1 MDEEFISMDSLLEVS
16 ISEGCPDTLNIPDE
30 STVSVENA
38 STPVRASEKN
48 TLCEVKSPESKG
60 LMQTS
65 DSLRPTNSPQRLMQN
80 GQGLS
85 SESPK
90 PQGVRKMS
98 LDSQGLAKAVALSE
112 RLAKNN
118 QNATQVSLEEQEYYK
133 TMFSDFSEVR
143 YLRVHCTV
151 CERHLGCSAVAPVF
165 SHRILRVMVCL
176 NCYIFYEGGDFDRGE
191 DGSDLYCRWCGQGGK
206 LLCCSSCPN
215 VFCEKCVK
223 INFGMETLRSIKK
236 VDDWDCFVCNLKTL
250 WEKRAICNALI
261 NYINLLRSKAKEVK
275 LRTNVMPQNVDE
287 SECCKPQPDTF
298 SKTKSAP
305 KKTPVS
311 KTNSL
316 TTTSKPVNAPKA
328 KITTLKDTS
337 PSTSAIA
344 KTTSLF
350 LKPPNHGGF
359 SQKNSLVVKMNDG
372 TSYIVKRPNAKYS
385 YTVSP
390 NSGTVPTSQHTNST
404 VSSPSTNLFKSPQLK
419 NCHSLPGLTPRT
431 YLRYNQPMSKAADPA
446 NSVCPPPRLTYTTGI
461 SQGISKNLTT
471 PSNTAGQLRVSE
483 DITQNGRVI
492 GHKLNESLPS
502 LSYYISK
509 AIGTNKSPLRN
520 TLNYTPHSQTNA
532 MYSEAN
538 SLQKHPP
545 QPPLSTDLSSH
556 TTSTSQIYSVAKPSD
571 SGRTIYCKS
580 GVNLAYYRPNPPPL
594 IRVPKLPKPHG
605 SPSLAPNR
613 VYTVPDSS
621 PIQYVDDI
629 KTTPNNVYAVD
640 DSSSKQYL
648 DDTQVTTT
656 HNIRDESILTTSPSV
671 SFLMTNHHLNTLLE
685 RNPLI
690 EHQTQVKCEWFN
702 QGMCNITELSNMVL
716 ARAHSLKRSFAETE
730 SHNDVAGMRTIAGKL
745 HKMLQKVLDKLFQ
758 IDEDIGREFCDWNN
772 SFGKDS
778 MQKSSTQVGQTEV
791 IDITDDEDIILD
803 EVTGQIVLNAPNLN
817 NNRSN
822 VSLISSSDIE
832 IISEVGVSKEEHN
845 TAVPLKDPLTSA
857 AVDPLDITPQV
868 SISDS
873 VQEGDPLENTSPISN
888 VGAPGEFPADDLEQQ
903 VSKKIISD
911 SNKEDSLSTIEAKD
925 NPLQSST
932 ETDSDIELKA
942 EDVPASVF
950 LDLDISCESDTEEE
964 TTPCEDSDL
973 LVTVAPKDKQIEEE
987 MDVWAAAN
995 CESDDSLDILID
1007 SIKTTALKKKRCQNS
1022 FSVVNLKDIIA
1033 EPSCSQNKA
1042 SQPSLLQQTLEQ
1054 SQSSLVKQTFENNK
1068 QDTFKNCCFDQKGTQ
1083 TVTKICHMAIQTE
1096 FKEENDA
1103 TKPQHPWSHAFD
1115 KFLTQHL
1122 KTSNDNSATIMQST
1136 IQDPDKE
1143 ATLKS
1148 FQAFLNKSSV
1158 APFSQLNSTSATSG
1172 REEIKKKLNLTNT
1185 TPKPTVK
1192 DGSIISESPTKGT
1205 LNMQNSS
1212 DIRVCKVVLQRNI
1225 NNVGP
1230 SQALKRKT
1238 LDISDNQAKRRKTE
1252 MPSTNLTPK
1261 LSSLAIPLTRCKAPF
1276 VKAHENIKPCFI
1288 KLEKVDPTKYGV
1300 LTAMKKEN

>member
-1 MDEEFISMDSLLEVS
+1 MARQGIVFVS
-16 ISEGCPDTLNIPDE
+16 GNIHP
-30 STVSVENA
+30 
-38 STPVRASEKN
+38 
-48 TLCEVKSPESKG
+48 
-60 LMQTS
+60 
-65 DSLRPTNSPQRLMQN
+65 
-80 GQGLS
+80 
-85 SESPK
+85 
-90 PQGVRKMS
+90 
-98 LDSQGLAKAVALSE
+98 
-112 RLAKNN
+112 
-118 QNATQVSLEEQEYYK
+118 
-133 TMFSDFSEVR
+133 
-143 YLRVHCTV
+143 
-151 CERHLGCSAVAPVF
+151 
-165 SHRILRVMVCL
+165 
-176 NCYIFYEGGDFDRGE
+176 
-191 DGSDLYCRWCGQGGK
+191 
-206 LLCCSSCPN
+206 
-215 VFCEKCVK
+215 
-223 INFGMETLRSIKK
+223 
-236 VDDWDCFVCNLKTL
+236 
-250 WEKRAICNALI
+250 
-261 NYINLLRSKAKEVK
+261 SKAKEVK
-275 LRTNVMPQNVDE
+275 LRTNVLPQNVDE
-287 SECCKPQPDTF
+287 SVCCKPQLDTF

-316 TTTSKPVNAPKA
+316 TTTSKPVSAPKA

-337 PSTSAIA
+337 PSTSALE

-350 LKPPNHGGF
+350 LKSPNQGGF
-359 SQKNSLVVKMNDG
+359 SHKNSLVVKMNDG

-390 NSGTVPTSQHTNST
+390 NSGTIPTSQHTNST
-404 VSSPSTNLFKSPQLK
+404 VSSPNTNILKSPQLK
-419 NCHSLPGLTPRT
+419 NYHSLPGLTPRT

-446 NSVCPPPRLTYTTGI
+446 NSVCPPPKLTYTTGI
-461 SQGISKNLTT
+461 SQGISQNLTT
-471 PSNTAGQLRVSE
+471 PSNTAGQHRVSE
-483 DITQNGRVI
+483 DITQNGRVV

-509 AIGTNKSPLRN
+509 TIGTNKSPLRN
-520 TLNYTPHSQTNA
+520 TLNYTPHSQTNV

-538 SLQKHPP
+538 SMQQRPP
-545 QPPLSTDLSSH
+545 QPPFSTALSSL

-571 SGRTIYCKS
+571 PSRTIYSKS

-613 VYTVPDSS
+613 VYMVPDSS

-629 KTTPNNVYAVD
+629 QTTPNNVYAVN

-656 HNIRDESILTTSPSV
+656 HNIRDESMLTTSPSV

-702 QGMCNITELSNMVL
+702 KGMCNITELSNMVL

-730 SHNDVAGMRTIAGKL
+730 SHNDVAGMRTVAGKL
-745 HKMLQKVLDKLFQ
+745 HKMLQKVMDKLFQ

-772 SFGKDS
+772 SLGKDS

-817 NNRSN
+817 NQSN
-822 VSLISSSDIE
+822 VSLISSPDIE
-832 IISEVGVSKEEHN
+832 IISEGDRLSKEGHN
-845 TAVPLKDPLTSA
+845 TTVPLKDPLTSVV
-857 AVDPLDITPQV
+857 VDPLDITPQV
-868 SISDS
+868 SISGSPGNYES
-873 VQEGDPLENTSPISN
+873 VQEGNPLENTSLIRN
-888 VGAPGEFPADDLEQQ
+888 VGAPGEFPTDALEQQ
-903 VSKKIISD
+903 VSKSIIS
-911 SNKEDSLSTIEAKD
+911 NPNREDSSSTIVAKD

-932 ETDSDIELKA
+932 ETDSDIELKG

-964 TTPCEDSDL
+964 TTPCEDSDPV
-973 LVTVAPKDKQIEEE
+973 VTVAPKDKQIEEE
-987 MDVWAAAN
+987 VDVWAAAN

-1007 SIKTTALKKKRCQNS
+1007 SIKTTVLKKKRYQNS

-1054 SQSSLVKQTFENNK
+1054 SQSSLAKQTFQNNK
-1068 QDTFKNCCFDQKGTQ
+1068 RDTFKNCCFDQKGTQ
-1083 TVTKICHMAIQTE
+1083 TVTNICHMAIQTE
-1096 FKEENDA
+1096 FKEENDT

-1122 KTSNDNSATIMQST
+1122 KTNNDSSATIMQST

-1148 FQAFLNKSSV
+1148 FQAFLNRSSV
-1158 APFSQLNSTSATSG
+1158 APISTSETSG
-1172 REEIKKKLNLTNT
+1172 GEEIKKKLNLKNT

-1192 DGSIISESPTKGT
+1192 DRSIISESPTKGT
-1205 LNMQNSS
+1205 LNTQNAS

-1230 SQALKRKT
+1230 GQALKRKT
-1238 LDISDNQAKRRKTE
+1238 FDISDNQAKRCKSE

-1261 LSSLAIPLTRCKAPF
+1261 LSRLAIPLTRCKAPF

-1288 KLEKVDPTKYGV
+1288 KLEKVDPTKYKA
-1300 LTAMKKEN
+1300 LTAIKEEN

>member
-1 MDEEFISMDSLLEVS
+1 MICKNMCLASVTFDSQNL
-16 ISEGCPDTLNIPDE
+16 E
-30 STVSVENA
+30 STISLENA
-38 STPVRASEKN
+38 STPVTASEEN
-48 TLCEVKSPESKG
+48 IFCEVMSPESKG
-60 LMQTS
+60 LMKSSS
-65 DSLRPTNSPQRLMQN
+65 DSLRPSNSPQRLMQN
-80 GQGLS
+80 GQGHTN
-85 SESPK
+85 ESK
-90 PQGVRKMS
+90 SQGMRKMS

-118 QNATQVSLEEQEYYK
+118 QDATQVSSEEQEYYK

-151 CERHLGCSAVAPVF
+151 CERHLGCSARAPVF

-223 INFGMETLRSIKK
+223 INFGMATLRSIKQM
-236 VDDWDCFVCNLKTL
+236 DDWDCFVCNLKTL

-275 LRTNVMPQNVDE
+275 LRTNVLPQNVDE
-287 SECCKPQPDTF
+287 SVCCKLQPDTF

-316 TTTSKPVNAPKA
+316 TTTSKPVSAPKA

-337 PSTSAIA
+337 PSTSALE

-350 LKPPNHGGF
+350 LKSPNQGGF
-359 SQKNSLVVKMNDG
+359 SHKNSLVVKMNDG
-372 TSYIVKRPNAKYS
+372 TSYIVKRPNSKYS

-390 NSGTVPTSQHTNST
+390 NSGAIPTSQHTNST
-404 VSSPSTNLFKSPQLK
+404 VSSPSTNIFKSPQLK
-419 NCHSLPGLTPRT
+419 NYHSLPGLTPRT
-431 YLRYNQPMSKAADPA
+431 YLRFNQPMSKAADPA
-446 NSVCPPPRLTYTTGI
+446 NSVCPPPKLTTTTGI
-461 SQGISKNLTT
+461 SQGLSQNFTT
-471 PSNTAGQLRVSE
+471 PSNMAGQLRVSE

-509 AIGTNKSPLRN
+509 TIGTNKTPLRN

-538 SLQKHPP
+538 SMQQRPP
-545 QPPLSTDLSSH
+545 QPPFSTALSSQI
-556 TTSTSQIYSVAKPSD
+556 TSTSQIYSVAKPSD
-571 SGRTIYCKS
+571 SSRTIYCKS

-613 VYTVPDSS
+613 VYMVPDSS

-629 KTTPNNVYAVD
+629 QTIPNNVYAVN
-640 DSSSKQYL
+640 DSSSKQYI

-656 HNIRDESILTTSPSV
+656 HNIRDDSMLTTSPSV

-702 QGMCNITELSNMVL
+702 KGICNITELSNMVL

-730 SHNDVAGMRTIAGKL
+730 SHNDVAGMRTVAGKL
-745 HKMLQKVLDKLFQ
+745 HKMLQKVMDKLFQ

-772 SFGKDS
+772 VLGKDS
-778 MQKSSTQVGQTEV
+778 MQKSITQLGQTEV

-817 NNRSN
+817 NNESN
-822 VSLISSSDIE
+822 VSLISSPDIE
-832 IISEVGVSKEEHN
+832 ITSEVDRLSKEGHN
-845 TAVPLKDPLTSA
+845 TYVPLKDPLTSVV
-857 AVDPLDITPQV
+857 VDPLDITPQV
-868 SISDS
+868 SISGSPGNYES
-873 VQEGDPLENTSPISN
+873 VQEGNPLENTSLIIN
-888 VGAPGEFPADDLEQQ
+888 VGAPVEFPTDALEQQ
-903 VSKKIISD
+903 FRQTIISD
-911 SNKEDSLSTIEAKD
+911 PSIEDSSSTIVAKD

-942 EDVPASVF
+942 EDVPANVF

-964 TTPCEDSDL
+964 TTPCEDSDP
-973 LVTVAPKDKQIEEE
+973 VITVAPKDKQIEEE
-987 MDVWAAAN
+987 VDVWAAAN

-1007 SIKTTALKKKRCQNS
+1007 SIKTTVLKKKRCQNS

-1054 SQSSLVKQTFENNK
+1054 SQSSLAKQTFENNK
-1068 QDTFKNCCFDQKGTQ
+1068 RDTFKNCCFDQKGTQ
-1083 TVTKICHMAIQTE
+1083 TVTNICHMAIQTE
-1096 FKEENDA
+1096 FKEENDT

-1122 KTSNDNSATIMQST
+1122 KTSNDSSATIMQST

-1148 FQAFLNKSSV
+1148 FQAFLNRSSV
-1158 APFSQLNSTSATSG
+1158 APISTSETNG
-1172 REEIKKKLNLTNT
+1172 GEEIQKKSNLKNS

-1192 DGSIISESPTKGT
+1192 DRSIISESPTKGT
-1205 LNMQNSS
+1205 LNTQNAS

-1230 SQALKRKT
+1230 GQALKRKT
-1238 LDISDNQAKRRKTE
+1238 FDVSDNQAKRCKSE

-1261 LSSLAIPLTRCKAPF
+1261 LSRLAIPLTRCKAPF

-1288 KLEKVDPTKYGV
+1288 KLEKVDPTKYRA
-1300 LTAMKKEN
+1300 LTAIKEEN